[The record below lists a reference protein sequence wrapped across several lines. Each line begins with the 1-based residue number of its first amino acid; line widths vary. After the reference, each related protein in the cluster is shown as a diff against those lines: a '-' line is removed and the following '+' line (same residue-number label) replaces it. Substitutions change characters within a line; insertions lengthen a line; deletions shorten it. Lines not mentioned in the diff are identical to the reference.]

1 MKVAIAGGTGLIGT
15 NLTKQLLNK
24 GHEVY
29 ILTRNPQ
36 NKQDSDGIS
45 HIQWLTS
52 EAEPEKKL
60 EGIDGFI
67 NLAGES
73 LNSGRWT
80 EQKKKEIL
88 DSRIDVTKE
97 TVRILHALNKKPS
110 VLINGSAVGYYGT
123 SFEETFTE
131 DDTEPGN
138 DFLAD
143 VVARWEE
150 EAKQVPDET
159 RLVFSRFG
167 IVLSAEDG
175 ALKKMLP
182 PFKMG
187 IGGRIGTGE
196 QWMSWVHVEDV
207 ARALVYC
214 LENENISGPVNITSP
229 TPEKMNSFGRTLAEI
244 LDRPY
249 WAPVPS
255 NVLKIALGEMS
266 VLILEGQ
273 QAVPQ
278 KLLDSGFKFE
288 FPHLHEALYDL
299 LKR

>member
-278 KLLDSGFKFE
+278 KLLDSGFEFE